1 MQASPVLG
9 RDKSPVHLF
18 CRSFYRA
25 NVGINMLNSKET

>member
-1 MQASPVLG
+1 MQASPGLG
-9 RDKSPVHLF
+9 KDKLPVYLF